1 VKRWR
6 SMVGKEWR
14 GTWTLLAVAIAATAA
29 FDIWLGIKTATWSLM
44 HMGEG
49 LALGLSSIPFAG
61 VGIATVVA
69 GYFAMRGEWQS
80 RTSMRTLSYPMSGA
94 ELLTSKLTVI
104 VFNLVLVTIIASAGT
119 WFVVSRTPGVRD
131 MMMTDPTFM
140 AWFRSRECLTS
151 AIWLTISAI
160 LGIVFMVAVGMFSF
174 VIGTLVPRVSGLIA
188 VAVHVLVWYLYF
200 AFGPHAMYIASFL
213 PNPVIVGFDRP
224 LGLVRRIA
232 VPLLPFW
239 PTLAITAV
247 LLIVAGKILESEVDA

>member
-1 VKRWR
+1 MKRWW

-14 GTWTLLAVAIAATAA
+14 GTWTLLAVSIAATAA
-29 FDIWLGIKTATWSLM
+29 FDIWLGIKTTTWSLI

-49 LALGLSSIPFAG
+49 LAPGLSSIPFAG

-80 RTSMRTLSYPMSGA
+80 RTSMRTLSYPISGTQ
-94 ELLTSKLTVI
+94 LLTAKLAVI
-104 VFNLVLVTIIASAGT
+104 VLNLVLVTIVAVAGT
-119 WFVVSRTPGVRD
+119 WFIVNRTPGLRE

-140 AWFRSRECLTS
+140 AWFRSREFLTS

-160 LGIVFMVAVGMFSF
+160 LGIAFMIAVGMFSF
-174 VIGTLVPRVSGLIA
+174 VTGTLVPRVSGLIA
-188 VAVHVLVWYLYF
+188 VAVHVLVWYLCF

-213 PNPVIVGFDRP
+213 PNPVIVGFDNP
-224 LGLVRRIA
+224 LGLVRRLA
-232 VPLLPFW
+232 VPLLPLW